1 MERGVIAA
9 WVGCNNAGFTL
20 TALWLRQCE
29 SNVLERSVSFFG
41 LLTGLRVSQCLW
53 LLLGARSCCC
63 DYCGASLLSP
73 RPWAW
78 VFCPLSF
85 TAGSPLHASLSGSHD
100 IPSLAWPGIVF
111 VVYFVISVP
120 GGGSSSWGER
130 FMTCRPRLSL
140 YVTIRKAG
148 TAHFHIAYSI
158 LWMLNKTI

>member
-41 LLTGLRVSQCLW
+41 LLTVLRVSQCLW

-120 GGGSSSWGER
+120 GGVVVLEVKG
-130 FMTCRPRLSL
+130 
-140 YVTIRKAG
+140 
-148 TAHFHIAYSI
+148 
-158 LWMLNKTI
+158 LWHVGLDCHCMLQLEKQGQLIST